1 MFSGLGENAPLN
13 EELRRRVKTPRALP
27 TEDSALMLLFDLVAT
42 GQITLRK
49 RDGYTQI
56 AAVIRQRMR
65 PAA

>member
-1 MFSGLGENAPLN
+1 M
-13 EELRRRVKTPRALP
+13 KTPRALP